1 MQSHAALK
9 PDWAIGWGNR
19 LSQGVCLG
27 MILIILECEE
37 INKALLHQSVMSLG
51 ISFIANA
58 N

>member
-9 PDWAIGWGNR
+9 PVWAIGWGNR
-19 LSQGVCLG
+19 LNQGVCLG
-27 MILIILECEE
+27 MILILEYEE
-37 INKALLHQSVMSLG
+37 INKALGLHQSVMSLG

>member
-37 INKALLHQSVMSLG
+37 INKAYYTSQS
-51 ISFIANA
+51 
-58 N
+58 

>member
-27 MILIILECEE
+27 MILFLECEE
-37 INKALLHQSVMSLG
+37 INKALHQSVMSLG